1 VISREMIA
9 AKKPG
14 TGIPARRL
22 EEVVGMRARRDIPAD
37 TVLTDDDVE

>member
-1 VISREMIA
+1 MVG

-22 EEVVGMRARRDIPAD
+22 PEIVGRTARVDIPAD
-37 TVLTDDDVE
+37 TVLTEELLA

>member
-1 VISREMIA
+1 MVA

-22 EEVVGMRARRDIPAD
+22 DEIVGLRARRDIAAD
-37 TVLTDDDVE
+37 TVLNEDDVE